1 MKNQKLGTKTISFFL
16 AGSIFVSSCI
26 GTTTIRSIPS
36 GAKLYLNGESVGTTP
51 YTHRDTKI
59 IGSTNYIVLEKAGY
73 EPLNTS
79 FSRDEEVDV
88 GAVIGGCF
96 YLVPFLW
103 TMKYKPNHIYELV
116 PSSGTEQPVESSPSQ
131 EIMYKSK
138 ADRLRELKQLFDEKL
153 ITQEEY
159 AKEKAKILEEKE

>member
-1 MKNQKLGTKTISFFL
+1 
-16 AGSIFVSSCI
+16 
-26 GTTTIRSIPS
+26 
-36 GAKLYLNGESVGTTP
+36 
-51 YTHRDTKI
+51 
-59 IGSTNYIVLEKAGY
+59 
-73 EPLNTS
+73 
-79 FSRDEEVDV
+79 
-88 GAVIGGCF
+88 
-96 YLVPFLW
+96 
-103 TMKYKPNHIYELV
+103 MKYKPNHIYELV